1 MRGRLPLLVAS
12 TVAVAAAVVGAATL
26 SARAQEVVPA
36 SAHVTEA
43 TATPTDDA
51 ATAAATASAR
61 TRAAEALE
69 ALDGDV
75 AVAVM
80 NVDSGATFVHGSGR
94 YDTAS
99 IVKLDM
105 VAALM
110 LRQHG
115 ELTTDQY
122 TWAAAALRRSDNP
135 SASALYNA
143 LGGASGL
150 DAANADLGLV
160 ETTAGA
166 NGNWG
171 LTQTTAADQLR
182 LLKAVFGE
190 DSPLSAQAQRT
201 LRALMAGVSDT
212 QRFGVTAASDN
223 PSSAMLKVGYLQRST
238 TGLWDV
244 SSIGRIER
252 NGHQYLV
259 AVLSEHSTTFK
270 DGVTLVESAARAGV
284 AAMAG

>member
-1 MRGRLPLLVAS
+1 MRGRLPLLVA
-12 TVAVAAAVVGAATL
+12 VAMAAVVVGTATL

-36 SAHVTEA
+36 AHA
-43 TATPTDDA
+43 TDAAATPENDA
-51 ATAAATASAR
+51 ATAATAAPAT
-61 TRAAEALE
+61 TQAAEALE

-80 NVDSGATFVHGSGR
+80 DVDSGATFVHGSGR

-99 IVKLDM
+99 IVKLDI
-105 VAALM
+105 VTGLM

-115 ELTTDQY
+115 ELAADQY

-201 LRALMAGVSDT
+201 LRTLMTGVVDT

-223 PSSAMLKVGYLQRST
+223 PSSALLKVGYLQRST
-238 TGLWDV
+238 TDLWDV

-252 NGHQYLV
+252 NGRQYLV
-259 AVLSEHSTTFK
+259 AVLSENSTTFK

-284 AAMAG
+284 AALAG